1 MKIACLGWGSLLW
14 DPQDLLID
22 KQWNINGPKLPIE
35 FCRQSGNGRLT
46 LVIDQ
51 DSEPINVLWSLMTT
65 HDLELAIESLRDR
78 EGIAKGR
85 RDDYIGVLR
94 SDESMGADPIRNT
107 LNEWLQEV
115 GFGAVIWTNLPCKF
129 NGVNGQKPSK
139 EEAIIYLRGLE
150 GDTRAS
156 AEEYIKRAPLQIM
169 TAYRYA
175 FEKELCWQNQ
185 S

>member
-22 KQWNINGPKLPIE
+22 KQWNINGPMLPIE

-51 DSEPINVLWSLMTT
+51 DSEPIKVLWSLMITR
-65 HDLELAIESLRDR
+65 DLELAIESLRAR
-78 EGIAKGR
+78 EGIPKGR
-85 RDDYIGVLR
+85 REDYIGVLR
-94 SDESMGADPIRNT
+94 TDEATGADSIKNV
-107 LNEWLQEV
+107 LIQWLQEV
-115 GFGAVIWTNLPCKF
+115 GLDAVIWTNLPSKF
-129 NGVNGQKPSK
+129 NEVNDKKPSK
-139 EEAIIYLRGLE
+139 EEAVAYLQGLE
-150 GDTRAS
+150 GDTRAF
-156 AEEYIKRAPLQIM
+156 AEEYIRRAPMQIM

-175 FEKELCWQNQ
+175 FEKELGWQNQ